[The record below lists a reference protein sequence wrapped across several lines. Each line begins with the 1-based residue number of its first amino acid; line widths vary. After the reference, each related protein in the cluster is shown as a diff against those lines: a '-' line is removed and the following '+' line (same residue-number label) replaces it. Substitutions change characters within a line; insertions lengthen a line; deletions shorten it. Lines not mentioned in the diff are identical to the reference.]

1 MVRRRGFDQRH
12 GPAPAWRHGPVGQRR
27 PGACRRWVSSCAPS
41 PSEHVRQLDAV
52 FDAQPGWT
60 STPAHLRVYV
70 KTRTSRS
77 IMRLLSGAREVTR
90 VTGSSFRGARRA
102 QPRQLSMAAVRT
114 IQCFS
119 EAPSGNRRDVRWGSA
134 CGTSIV
140 PEPGSGLRDA
150 VDPSSSCDGKTVEC
164 CGAADHAL
172 PRPSRW
178 LGRTPRVGIHRGR
191 L

>member
-52 FDAQPGWT
+52 FDAQPGWDSDT
-60 STPAHLRVYV
+60 RAPSRLRQDAHVAFDHAITVR
-70 KTRTSRS
+70 
-77 IMRLLSGAREVTR
+77 AREVTR

-102 QPRQLSMAAVRT
+102 QPGQLSMAAVRT

-178 LGRTPRVGIHRGR
+178 LGRTPRVGIH
-191 L
+191 